1 MTNRSSKLKSELNI
15 SVWTGALRADL
26 SANPSHQLAAVSR
39 LAATATASH
48 AVETPPLP
56 SGLIPTLVG
65 SVLTLV
71 EYWFS

>member
-39 LAATATASH
+39 LAATASH